1 MAGIGIKLNK
11 FFEKSSVTSYI
22 VGSGYSIISTIA
34 PMLVVIGVIL
44 IMQAILGYSDATYGN
59 KQLFQAT
66 VLYVFIFSLLGS
78 SLLNAVLSKY
88 VSDVIFKEQYDNIM
102 AAFYLGLA
110 LNLIL
115 DCIMYIPFTIHEH
128 FVGKVG
134 IIYILT
140 SIACF
145 LSLSL
150 VFYTMLYLSLCK
162 DYSRVSLFYII
173 GMVIAVLFSL
183 LLVKV
188 FHVEVTYAMLLSLT
202 IGFFII
208 ASLGYALL
216 RQYFTKNSGN
226 YKEVF
231 LYICKFWR
239 LILANFFYTLGLYI
253 HNFVFWTTSLKNVV
267 VNSFVYAES
276 YDFATCIAMFT
287 NISASVIFVALV
299 EMRFN
304 ARYKQYSEAI
314 IGGRLLDISK
324 TKSRMFRMLADQ
336 IMSMVR
342 IQFIISTVV
351 FLVCMFILQR
361 LGYSGVVI
369 QLYPCL
375 AAGYFIMYI
384 MYSTFLFLYYFND
397 ITGSLIT
404 SFLFVLFTLLFS
416 IISSKLDIIWY
427 GAGLVIGAFIAWTY
441 GYFRLKWLEK
451 NIEYHIF
458 CNGTILDQV
467 IGDKPTSKIYQKQ
480 K

>member
-1 MAGIGIKLNK
+1 M
-11 FFEKSSVTSYI
+11 
-22 VGSGYSIISTIA
+22 
-34 PMLVVIGVIL
+34 
-44 IMQAILGYSDATYGN
+44 
-59 KQLFQAT
+59 
-66 VLYVFIFSLLGS
+66 
-78 SLLNAVLSKY
+78 
-88 VSDVIFKEQYDNIM
+88 
-102 AAFYLGLA
+102 
-110 LNLIL
+110 
-115 DCIMYIPFTIHEH
+115 
-128 FVGKVG
+128 
-134 IIYILT
+134 
-140 SIACF
+140 
-145 LSLSL
+145 
-150 VFYTMLYLSLCK
+150 
-162 DYSRVSLFYII
+162 
-173 GMVIAVLFSL
+173 
-183 LLVKV
+183 
-188 FHVEVTYAMLLSLT
+188 
-202 IGFFII
+202 
-208 ASLGYALL
+208 
-216 RQYFTKNSGN
+216 
-226 YKEVF
+226 F

-253 HNFVFWTTSLKNVV
+253 HNFVFWNTSLKNVV

-304 ARYKQYSEAI
+304 GRYKQYSEAI

-351 FLVCMFILQR
+351 FLICMLVLQK
-361 LGYSGVVI
+361 LGYSGLVI

-404 SFLFVLFTLLFS
+404 SFLFVLFTLIFS

-427 GAGLVIGAFIAWTY
+427 GAGLVIGSFIAWTY

-467 IGDKPTSKIYQKQ
+467 VGDKPASKVYQK
-480 K
+480 

>member
-22 VGSGYSIISTIA
+22 VGSGYSVISTIA

-44 IMQAILGYSDATYGN
+44 MMQAILGYSDASYSD
-59 KQLFQAT
+59 KQLFQST

-88 VSDVIFKEQYDNIM
+88 VSDVIFKEEYDSIM

-115 DCIMYIPFTIHEH
+115 DCIMFIPFTIHEH

-134 IIYILT
+134 IGYILT

-162 DYSRVSLFYII
+162 DYGKVSLFYII
-173 GMVIAVLFSL
+173 GMTISVLFSL

-202 IGFFII
+202 LGFFII

-216 RQYFTKNSGN
+216 RQYFTKNSGK

-239 LILANFFYTLGLYI
+239 LILANFLYTLGLYI
-253 HNFVFWTTSLKNVV
+253 HNFVFWNTSLKNVV

-304 ARYKQYSEAI
+304 GRYKQYSEAI

-324 TKSRMFRMLADQ
+324 TKSRM
-336 IMSMVR
+336 
-342 IQFIISTVV
+342 
-351 FLVCMFILQR
+351 LQ
-361 LGYSGVVI
+361 
-369 QLYPCL
+369 
-375 AAGYFIMYI
+375 
-384 MYSTFLFLYYFND
+384 T
-397 ITGSLIT
+397 
-404 SFLFVLFTLLFS
+404 
-416 IISSKLDIIWY
+416 K
-427 GAGLVIGAFIAWTY
+427 
-441 GYFRLKWLEK
+441 
-451 NIEYHIF
+451 
-458 CNGTILDQV
+458 
-467 IGDKPTSKIYQKQ
+467 
-480 K
+480 

>member
-1 MAGIGIKLNK
+1 
-11 FFEKSSVTSYI
+11 
-22 VGSGYSIISTIA
+22 
-34 PMLVVIGVIL
+34 
-44 IMQAILGYSDATYGN
+44 
-59 KQLFQAT
+59 
-66 VLYVFIFSLLGS
+66 
-78 SLLNAVLSKY
+78 
-88 VSDVIFKEQYDNIM
+88 
-102 AAFYLGLA
+102 
-110 LNLIL
+110 
-115 DCIMYIPFTIHEH
+115 
-128 FVGKVG
+128 
-134 IIYILT
+134 
-140 SIACF
+140 
-145 LSLSL
+145 
-150 VFYTMLYLSLCK
+150 
-162 DYSRVSLFYII
+162 
-173 GMVIAVLFSL
+173 
-183 LLVKV
+183 
-188 FHVEVTYAMLLSLT
+188 MLLSLT

-208 ASLGYALL
+208 ACLGYALL
-216 RQYFTKNSGN
+216 RQYFTKNSGK

-253 HNFVFWTTSLKNVV
+253 HNFVFWNTSLRNVV
-267 VNSFVYAES
+267 VHSFVYAES

-314 IGGRLLDISK
+314 IGGRLLDITK

-351 FLVCMFILQR
+351 FLICMLVLQK

-404 SFLFVLFTLLFS
+404 SFLFVLFTLIFS

-427 GAGLVIGAFIAWTY
+427 GAGLVIGSFIAWTY

-467 IGDKPTSKIYQKQ
+467 VGDKPASKVYQK
-480 K
+480 

>member
-1 MAGIGIKLNK
+1 
-11 FFEKSSVTSYI
+11 
-22 VGSGYSIISTIA
+22 
-34 PMLVVIGVIL
+34 
-44 IMQAILGYSDATYGN
+44 
-59 KQLFQAT
+59 
-66 VLYVFIFSLLGS
+66 
-78 SLLNAVLSKY
+78 
-88 VSDVIFKEQYDNIM
+88 
-102 AAFYLGLA
+102 
-110 LNLIL
+110 
-115 DCIMYIPFTIHEH
+115 
-128 FVGKVG
+128 
-134 IIYILT
+134 
-140 SIACF
+140 
-145 LSLSL
+145 
-150 VFYTMLYLSLCK
+150 MLYLSLCK
-162 DYSRVSLFYII
+162 DYGKVSLFYII
-173 GMVIAVLFSL
+173 GMTISVLFSL

-202 IGFFII
+202 LGFFII

-216 RQYFTKNSGN
+216 RQYFTKNSGK

-253 HNFVFWTTSLKNVV
+253 HNFVFWNTSLKNVV

-304 ARYKQYSEAI
+304 GRYKQYSEAI

-351 FLVCMFILQR
+351 FLICMLVLQK
-361 LGYSGVVI
+361 LGYSGLVI

-404 SFLFVLFTLLFS
+404 SFLFVLFTLIFS

-427 GAGLVIGAFIAWTY
+427 GAGLVIGSFIAWTY

-467 IGDKPTSKIYQKQ
+467 VGDKPASKVYQK
-480 K
+480 

>member
-22 VGSGYSIISTIA
+22 VGSGYSVISTIA

-44 IMQAILGYSDATYGN
+44 IMQAILGYSDASYSN
-59 KQLFQAT
+59 KQLFQST

-88 VSDVIFKEQYDNIM
+88 VSDVIFKEEYDNIM

-115 DCIMYIPFTIHEH
+115 DCIMFIPFTIHEH

-134 IIYILT
+134 IGYILT

-162 DYSRVSLFYII
+162 DYGKVSLFYII
-173 GMVIAVLFSL
+173 GMTISVLFSL

-208 ASLGYALL
+208 ACLGYALL
-216 RQYFTKNSGN
+216 RQYFTKNSGK

-253 HNFVFWTTSLKNVV
+253 HNFVFWNTSLRNVV
-267 VNSFVYAES
+267 VHSFVYAES

-314 IGGRLLDISK
+314 IGGRLLDITK

-351 FLVCMFILQR
+351 FLICMLVLQK

-404 SFLFVLFTLLFS
+404 SFLFVLFTLIFS

-427 GAGLVIGAFIAWTY
+427 GAGLVIGSFIAWTY

-467 IGDKPTSKIYQKQ
+467 VGDKPTSKVYQK
-480 K
+480 